1 MKAVKRIT
9 CFVLAFAMC
18 FCNNSWLSLQ
28 GLDFL
33 KPIRVFAETTATDG
47 YKAYK
52 ELHDSLVTTE
62 EATQKLNV
70 NVQTKKTRVDS
81 ADGNK
86 QSGEMR
92 DYWKIKDSLYKN
104 GIYNG
109 YFTYQQKDVDAAA
122 QVKSGDWLNKNKY
135 EAMSGTPTTD
145 NLFMT
150 FGGSQ
155 WIVDLQYR
163 IVECSYIRKYE
174 FNAGVLNYRYYKK
187 DDPSGKSGVYQ
198 LPKTMFSGD
207 KGTKYDQH
215 PQDYTLMN
223 FAWAAKERDT
233 KKCCTNT
240 EGDFFNKITIGGKN
254 FKFWKKDEFDTSRRF
269 GMKDDPDDTSLTPNQ
284 SLVLAIKN
292 QVCQIVEQYQ
302 TTYKTIDDNY
312 RGDQG
317 VSNIDFE
324 NLHPDLLAFMY
335 TYQGMVRR
343 SDNASRVNGPYTEA
357 ENPAFISYL
366 YDWDAY
372 IKMNQMDT
380 SYPSDIASYYKL
392 SEYPGLSFSD
402 GQIWKYLTGEDL
414 SSKVG
419 SLFPMKSNDGIF
431 DNVIQSEGHEPVRQ
445 VWLGNQ
451 TAATTY
457 IQMLWQKTQ
466 DDSVTKAWCK
476 NPSKMYAFAGKCK
489 SKSFALTS
497 KELGA
502 AVESTFE
509 IAPGVTINLNTDSW
523 CEIGSW
529 YYCALYSLYIRYAWM
544 FYNDEINQLWGNLQG
559 CTPSGSNT
567 VSLVNKRLGIV
578 FSDGCQDAS
587 QFSEAASTAQFS
599 IRIPYAIFPRG
610 GDLDGGMSGSAENY
624 GSNVYDYHWNAYLFQ
639 GTKETKNVYWD
650 EYRIQCSSNT
660 YSYPNNIYCIKKHAD
675 GTHCTLATSGLYGK
689 ECKEPGVHQDCVKAT
704 KLDDQIIEYGCPG
717 WDTPA
722 KYPNKVIN
730 HRYTNG
736 CIDEYHVGAVEYKT
750 SSSEHK
756 RTVPSDDP
764 EDTEDKEESHTD
776 ITVTLMYP
784 NGIKYEPHHG
794 DHHSHYED
802 TADHMIVKDGN
813 PAGHGD
819 RFWEEEFIFS
829 WGLTASN
836 HTGNF
841 VKAPKEMG
849 DHQIIGQR
857 FNNVQ
862 WLDIDSY
869 QVWMLNKGYSK
880 GLAKLLAEPVTID
893 TNFCTIMQTE
903 VTNQLGY
910 NILDIDDDK
919 LHGANIVEP
928 SNGLSK
934 IGKVGNLQQAG
945 RVANSLWKQSQG
957 NYKSTTFLKEKS
969 VRNGNTWGGT
979 LASADIL
986 SYWVNDVPAIL
997 NSYSLPTDS
1006 ARGDIGYINGDFHA
1020 YIFDESE
1027 STPDH
1032 VVFRY
1037 NPYVQGGRSHS
1048 TFKGFINQALA
1059 HTLYYCCTS
1068 NAATADPKPKPNS
1081 NKVSYSNSIRIQ
1093 GDYIGLDNVKNAGG
1107 KYEQQPLA
1115 GYMYDTW
1122 REHERDTKY
1131 NGYQFRLV
1139 QDPENEGNYK
1149 LSKFNCRCAWIP
1161 ADLPYILG
1169 RVSVGDIYMSKII
1182 TSKSNCWIIHTF
1194 CQGFNDK
1201 VHSCWDQISNDGLCT
1216 LFSATMM
1223 GDVRN
1228 NQHEDDVIQ
1237 LKTMLLHNHQGNY
1250 NIINLK
1256 YFNGKKPYDLIS
1268 QAFRTADSYSKCDD
1282 KYYNI
1287 YAAKSTKAPWVGYG
1301 ADGYASGGSLEG
1313 FKDITKRKTT
1323 NTQLGYLPLDNNY
1336 KFDTKKTYVD
1346 GAFNGGFKQF
1356 GAKIVVKPEYKN
1368 TDKKDRGA
1376 KADNADAFSKYYP
1389 WLQHLNVNR
1398 YLANDRYKTGRA
1410 ALEYVSV
1417 GKKTDEHLNAIP
1429 NVHTKSENI
1438 TTKLNKYFYKNSIKY
1453 FDEDWAYSKTNKV
1466 YVPACYRT
1474 LTMGHPDGN
1483 PNDIVIYNPVSS
1495 QSAHI
1500 VPLSEYLPDGGNTG
1514 TNGQKKRS
1522 YTTAYLDAFLTYV
1535 VRDTRLAY
1543 KYTLDNAADN
1553 KSEQFISDKDIF
1565 KQSIITTTITTV
1577 DEVNDES
1584 DINTT
1589 YYTMSDYDLTTSEGY
1604 VKSFAN
1610 FTGYLDIDSSDTY
1623 NMTLYKTAI
1632 SNISGSIHLNEGDN
1646 ITFDP
1651 NTNAVILNMDNAGL
1665 FVKWDS
1671 FVKAYKLL
1679 QMTNYCTN
1687 EVTSAKGSQL
1697 VDKVGDFGIF
1707 QSPNFSTCFT
1717 SFVHSYINNQVYT
1730 DAGMNSAFA
1739 DNFDTFLSGL
1749 NVSTNTTKYNQ
1760 VLNAAKDLLKEL
1772 IHECKADRDCSKDI
1786 PLTTD
1791 SVLAVNLSGLTLRA
1805 GQLVHLSFKMDT
1817 PNSLELNMPKS
1828 KDIEYHAVWKDNVL
1842 NVYMEALA
1850 DTSLDNVTLNVT
1862 QDCKMFHLDNALTC
1876 DASVLMC
1883 LGDSETVITNVTSY
1897 DYWYS
1902 SEAYSSTT
1910 AHSATFINTRL
1921 MIRINEV
1928 VKAALGFHIS
1938 HGGSVS
1944 DVVLKSES
1952 IDDPHKVPNSNWKYY
1967 VLGWYTTDEHRI
1979 VDINDPVLQDSTTRL
1994 KVPSGTAYIE
2004 SGYITVGELKS
2015 KAAIG
2020 SLGIYKD
2027 WSGNYGLIDLK
2038 FANGVKTYEHY
2049 SRYTGYE
2056 TVDCH
2061 FPTISFNTEDSVTPI
2076 YDEVK
2081 PVSFFR
2087 NSSISQY
2094 AYEAV
2099 FQATT
2104 TDGLC
2109 YDVRF
2114 SKNPAHKVTLDSENE
2129 VYEKDWHTVTI
2140 SEPAFTAEAYNDV
2153 FGNAVSLDDEFT
2165 IYWDNYTDLTKESKS
2180 GKIKNLKAPVTDLGK
2195 GWDNRANS
2203 QANKGAGSDKN
2214 VPIYS
2219 KWNEVKKTDYWSK
2232 LQSLN
2237 SVGNTAVTDTT
2248 KWLYNKY
2255 LIFNVDMYAFSPDK
2269 SYTYDDK
2276 KGPNGQDGTW
2286 DPTTPAYK
2294 ANGTPNKIV
2303 YIPAGSKVYLG
2314 YYLQRDTDDV
2324 IGVSDNSG
2332 RFVDYGYNFYIDS
2345 NGNRHD
2351 ETNSKPTRDPNQ
2363 DLYTYHFWCPLS
2375 DGESYENAT
2384 VQFIANGINSV
2395 DDMDEDANKDH
2406 VVDNRKACT
2415 DGASSISRTI
2425 GTTMS
2430 SKSKG
2435 SDTSYVKKLT
2445 ITSLARYNQNVAKS
2459 CSIDAGIGNNEWGT
2473 QYLQADGITKLNN
2486 AEGIARSHY
2495 KKKTLIHDGS
2505 AVFRRYVNSINSTK
2519 FSIVGRVGNFTVED
2533 VGDPRYQD
2541 SFKVAAPDAPFAI
2554 SPFIRAVTVYSNKQG
2569 EVGSQYR
2576 YMTDIA
2582 DARGRLIFPETAYD
2596 KGDAFES
2603 SYKLAKSGDTYANA
2617 AWYLSA
2623 SNMSNHYAL
2632 NDWSGLNKHE
2642 EILND
2647 LQTVKVGYE
2656 LMCSLETI
2664 GNYYGSLAQ
2673 RPNTDEKDYVNANM
2687 DYGQTKVQI
2696 HPMYVAYNTVT
2707 KETVPVDAYM
2717 RTGNTYTCINA
2728 GSMYASKDQ
2737 VEEGDDD
2744 KGPYYLTTTYK
2755 NPYAI
2760 GMETNTAGNDG
2771 NTYLLD
2777 QNMLRRSITEPEA
2790 KITYNVMKDLAPN
2803 KGVKEVTDGVNQ
2815 SILEYFDYSDKN
2827 NIGGLA
2833 LDDTYVYGN
2842 AQMLFLREY
2851 NRTFIGGTT
2860 LALNQKNSDL
2870 SSFAS
2875 STLYNSQLYA
2885 QKWYFGLSLPSSTV
2899 FVGHGKRVKESTILT
2914 ADKHWYI
2921 ICLVEIYVIG
2931 EKWALT
2937 YNTRLS
2943 EAGIKIEDHLIP
2955 HEKWNV
2961 YKKKFPKAF
2970 PVCIYNLSKA
2980 NSAIDLDTRG
2990 SH

>member
-163 IVECSYIRKYE
+163 IVECSYIRKYH
-174 FNAGVLNYRYYKK
+174 FTAGAPNYRYYNKTDPAGGSK
-187 DDPSGKSGVYQ
+187 VYQKVTKTTPEGLSWDPNKIPHVENYTLYNWAWTFKEQGDNDYFEDDPERNSFKVALPRSGI
-198 LPKTMFSGD
+198 L
-207 KGTKYDQH
+207 
-215 PQDYTLMN
+215 
-223 FAWAAKERDT
+223 A
-233 KKCCTNT
+233 
-240 EGDFFNKITIGGKN
+240 
-254 FKFWKKDEFDTSRRF
+254 WKKDKFHKPGKTFTWDASID
-269 GMKDDPDDTSLTPNQ
+269 GKTPNAA
-284 SLVLAIKN
+284 LAISIKN
-292 QVCQIVEQYQ
+292 QVYNIVQD
-302 TTYKTIDDNY
+302 YKSKFSSISDNYRADQGLWNIDDN
-312 RGDQG
+312 GLNDKIG
-317 VSNIDFE
+317 W
-324 NLHPDLLAFMY
+324 MY
-335 TYQGMVRR
+335 TYAGMVRT
-343 SDNASRVNGPYTEA
+343 SDHKGKGKGNYTA
-357 ENPAFISYL
+357 HNPAIVSYY
-366 YDWDAY
+366 YDWDDY
-372 IKMNQMDT
+372 TDMNKMDP
-380 SYPSDIASYYKL
+380 SHPSDLVKYYQLKN
-392 SEYPGLSFSD
+392 YPDGKSCTDNEMWTYLLKESFSGD
-402 GQIWKYLTGEDL
+402 FLDRDKAST
-414 SSKVG
+414 
-419 SLFPMKSNDGIF
+419 LFPITPSSGLMEKLGINNVFSQYNDTLTFLSDIRGK
-431 DNVIQSEGHEPVRQ
+431 
-445 VWLGNQ
+445 
-451 TAATTY
+451 TTDEA
-457 IQMLWQKTQ
+457 LCKG
-466 DDSVTKAWCK
+466 WCK
-476 NPSKMYAFAGKCK
+476 HPADMYAFGGKCEGT
-489 SKSFALTS
+489 SYNLTNAELGTIYQDPYIIHQNLSISLTS
-497 KELGA
+497 SA
-502 AVESTFE
+502 FS
-509 IAPGVTINLNTDSW
+509 
-523 CEIGSW
+523 EIGTW
-529 YYCALYSLYIRYAWM
+529 YYANLYSLYVRYGWM
-544 FYNDEINQLWGNLQG
+544 FYTDEIQELWGDLKG
-559 CTPSGSNT
+559 CTPDPGKNT
-567 VSLVNKRLGIV
+567 PGIVNERLGIV
-578 FSDGCQDAS
+578 FSVKNAQE
-587 QFSEAASTAQFS
+587 FSKVCDDLCFG
-599 IRIPYAIFPRG
+599 IRIPYAILPRG
-610 GDLDGGMSGSAENY
+610 GNLDSSLGDP
-624 GSNVYDYHWNAYLFQ
+624 GSNTSANSCIRDYKVKALLFPGTRHMNYVYYEEYMINA
-639 GTKETKNVYWD
+639 
-650 EYRIQCSSNT
+650 SSN
-660 YSYPNNIYCIKKHAD
+660 YYGYPTVLACIRMHAD
-675 GTHCTLATSGLYGK
+675 GTHCTLTDGV
-689 ECKEPGVHQDCVKAT
+689 ECKVDHQDCVPAGKPQT
-704 KLDDQIIEYGCPG
+704 HVIEYGCPG
-717 WDTPA
+717 KSGDP
-722 KYPNKVIN
+722 YPEKVTCTF
-730 HRYTNG
+730 YDDG
-736 CIDEYHVGAVEYKT
+736 CIDEYYVGAHEYTVDTKT
-750 SSSEHK
+750 HED
-756 RTVPSDDP
+756 TVSDD
-764 EDTEDKEESHTD
+764 DTEDDTEESEPKTHED
-776 ITVTLMYP
+776 RTVTLMYP
-784 NGIKYEPHHG
+784 GGKKYEPHHG
-794 DHHSHYED
+794 DHHAHYWDENNGHTVNCTKED
-802 TADHMIVKDGN
+802 HDDRYYKEDFSCFVTTLTSTHQGN
-813 PAGHGD
+813 WD
-819 RFWEEEFIFS
+819 RTTPS
-829 WGLTASN
+829 
-836 HTGNF
+836 
-841 VKAPKEMG
+841 MG
-849 DHQIIGQR
+849 YDKTIGQR

-893 TNFCTIMQTE
+893 TNFCTIMETE

-934 IGKVGNLQQAG
+934 IGKVNNLQHAG
-945 RVANSLWKQSQG
+945 RVANSFYPRSKG
-957 NYKSTTFLKEKS
+957 NYKSNTFCLRYPVKD
-969 VRNGNTWGGT
+969 TWGGT
-979 LASADIL
+979 KRWTNILAYA
-986 SYWVNDVPAIL
+986 VNDVPCIL
-997 NSYSLPTDS
+997 DEHTGNAVAVGKAEKDV
-1006 ARGDIGYINGDFHA
+1006 GYVNGDFHA
-1020 YIFDESE
+1020 FKFVGVDS
-1027 STPDH
+1027 SSDTLNF
-1032 VVFRY
+1032 VY
-1037 NPYVQGGRSHS
+1037 NPLSQGGRSDRD
-1048 TFKGFINQALA
+1048 FYGFIDQALA

-1068 NAATADPKPKPNS
+1068 NTATQDNRPKPNS

-1122 REHERDTKY
+1122 RERERDTKY

-1139 QDPENEGNYK
+1139 QDPENEGNTT
-1149 LSKFNCRCAWIP
+1149 LSKYNCSCSWIP
-1161 ADLPYILG
+1161 AWLSYILG
-1169 RVSVGDIYMSKII
+1169 RTSRDKIYGSDTI
-1182 TSKSNCWIIHTF
+1182 TTTKDCWIIHTY
-1194 CQGFNDK
+1194 CLGINDST
-1201 VHSCWDQISNDGLCT
+1201 HSPWDTIRGDGECDT
-1216 LFSATMM
+1216 VGARTMM
-1223 GDVRN
+1223 GTVVNRPLVN
-1228 NQHEDDVIQ
+1228 
-1237 LKTMLLHNHQGNY
+1237 LYSMLLPNHQGNY

-1336 KFDTKKTYVD
+1336 KFNTKKTYVD

-1368 TDKKDRGA
+1368 TDKKNRGA

-1417 GKKTDEHLNAIP
+1417 GKKTDEHLNAIH
-1429 NVHTKSENI
+1429 NVHTKSKNI

-1514 TNGQKKRS
+1514 TNGQSKRS

-1535 VRDTRLAY
+1535 VRDTRLVY
-1543 KYTLDNAADN
+1543 KYNLDNAADN
-1553 KSEQFISDKDIF
+1553 KSEQFISKNDSF
-1565 KQSIITTTITTV
+1565 KQNIITTTITTV

-1610 FTGYLDIDSSDTY
+1610 FTGSLDIDSSDTY

-1632 SNISGSIHLNEGDN
+1632 SNISGSVHLNEGDN

-1679 QMTNYCTN
+1679 QMTNYCTD
-1687 EVTSAKGSQL
+1687 EVTSAKGTQL
-1697 VDKVGDFGIF
+1697 VDKAGDFGIF
-1707 QSPNFSTCFT
+1707 QDPNFSMHFT
-1717 SFVHSYINNQVYT
+1717 GFVYSYINNQVYT

-1760 VLNAAKDLLKEL
+1760 VLSAAKDLLKEL
-1772 IHECKADRDCSKDI
+1772 IHECKADRDCSNDI
-1786 PLTTD
+1786 PLTAD

-1883 LGDSETVITNVTSY
+1883 LGESETVITNVTSY

-2114 SKNPAHKVTLDSENE
+2114 SKNPAHKVTLDSEN
-2129 VYEKDWHTVTI
+2129 YTRDWHTVTI
-2140 SEPAFTAEAYNDV
+2140 EEPAFTAEAYNDV

-2180 GKIKNLKAPVTDLGK
+2180 DNIKNLKAPVTDLGK
-2195 GWDNRANS
+2195 GWDNRRNS

-2237 SVGNTAVTDTT
+2237 AVGNTAVTDTT

-2269 SYTYDDK
+2269 SYTYDDR

-2294 ANGTPNKIV
+2294 ADGTPNKIV

-2435 SDTSYVKKLT
+2435 SEAGYVKKLT
-2445 ITSLARYNQNVAKS
+2445 ITSLAKHNQNVAKS
-2459 CSIDAGIGNNEWGT
+2459 CSIDAKIGNNEWGT
-2473 QYLQADGITKLNN
+2473 KYLQADSITKLNN
-2486 AEGIARSHY
+2486 AEAIAKSHY
-2495 KKKTLIHDGS
+2495 VGNTLVHDGS
-2505 AVFRRYVNSINSTK
+2505 AVFRRYVNSINGTK

-2541 SFKVAAPDAPFAI
+2541 SFKVAAPDAPYAI

-2737 VEEGDDD
+2737 VEKGDDD

-2899 FVGHGKRVKESTILT
+2899 FVEHGKRVKESTILT
-2914 ADKHWYI
+2914 ADEHWYI

-2943 EAGIKIEDHLIP
+2943 EAGIKIEDHLISN
-2955 HEKWNV
+2955 EKWNV
-2961 YKKKFPKAF
+2961 YEKKFPNAF